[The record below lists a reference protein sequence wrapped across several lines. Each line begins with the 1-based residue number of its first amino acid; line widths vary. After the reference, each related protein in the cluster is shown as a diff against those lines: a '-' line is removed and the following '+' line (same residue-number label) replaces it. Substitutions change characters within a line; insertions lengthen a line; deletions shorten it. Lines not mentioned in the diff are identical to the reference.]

1 MKRIGVNSTPVLLSS
16 VILRYFIFSIRW
28 FLNIVLTPMF
38 FDLLLTQSDSTVLFF
53 NYQFTQSIVRVV
65 LTSCMNNFII
75 SPREAKK
82 LIIFLTVKIVQ
93 NMENSTDTW
102 EHEKCETLKPTV
114 CVCIRTIYYTTGL
127 FWFRMC
133 EKVV

>member
-82 LIIFLTVKIVQ
+82 LIIFLTVEIVQ
-93 NMENSTDTW
+93 NMENSTDT
-102 EHEKCETLKPTV
+102 
-114 CVCIRTIYYTTGL
+114 
-127 FWFRMC
+127 
-133 EKVV
+133 